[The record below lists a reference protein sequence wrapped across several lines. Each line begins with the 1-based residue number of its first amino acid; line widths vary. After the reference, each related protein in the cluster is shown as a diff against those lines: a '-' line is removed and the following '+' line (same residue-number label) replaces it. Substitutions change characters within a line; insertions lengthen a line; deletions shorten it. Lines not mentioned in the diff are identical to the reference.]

1 MRTLLRRIAAAA
13 SPIVV
18 LGLNAC
24 LPYTVGSTA
33 RTVPA
38 HETTRSTSWYY
49 IPNAI
54 KIPGDSVA
62 GPLAGTNFEYRHG
75 LDGRSDVGL
84 RLMPGGVSV
93 DYKRRLDDDRTGT
106 RTAFSYAA
114 GGGIVNGGEHAM
126 IQGTL
131 IASGREDASVVP
143 YGGLRAI
150 HVLPISEGAVS
161 DKPTIGVFGG
171 IQLGDAHFT
180 IRPELGV
187 FYDRSAL
194 GLRRGDLIVV
204 PAVTLRRGRRRDH
217 SADAE
222 SERRAR
228 AATSPSHASDPRRTP
243 APGTPPFRR
252 P

>member
-1 MRTLLRRIAAAA
+1 MRSLIRRIAAA
-13 SPIVV
+13 SPAIL

-54 KIPGDSVA
+54 KIPGDSIA
-62 GPLAGTNFEYRHG
+62 GPLAGSNFEYRRG
-75 LDGRSDVGL
+75 LDARSDLGL
-84 RLMPGGVSV
+84 RLMPGGVAV
-93 DYKRRLDDDRTGT
+93 DFKRRIDDDVTGT
-106 RTAFSYAA
+106 RTAFAYIA
-114 GGGIVNGGEHAM
+114 GAGIVNGGEHFMMQA
-126 IQGTL
+126 TL
-131 IASGREDASVVP
+131 VASGREDAAVVP

-150 HVLPISEGAVS
+150 HVLPISQGAVT

-171 IQLGDAHFT
+171 VQLGDSEFT

-194 GLRRGDLIVV
+194 GLRRGDLILV
-204 PAVTLRRGRRRDH
+204 PAITLKRGPRRDRFVNG
-217 SADAE
+217 D
-222 SERRAR
+222 RRPQPV
-228 AATSPSHASDPRRTP
+228 SPALPSDPRRQ
-243 APGTPPFRR
+243 AGPFGIPSTR
-252 P
+252 PRP